1 MIGETTMKQDI
12 NIKVMVIF
20 GTRPEAI
27 KLAPIIASL
36 KEKGDIFKTIVTVT
50 AQHRD
55 MLDQVLN
62 IYRIRPKY
70 DLNVMTNNQTLV
82 HVTAQCLQGL
92 DKIIK
97 KEQPDIVLVQGDTT
111 TVFVAG
117 LVCYYNKIMVGHVEA
132 GLRTSDKFGPFP
144 EEINRR
150 LLSAL
155 ADIHFAPTNWAKE
168 NLLREGIPETNVF
181 VTGNTVVDA
190 LQVILNKSCNI
201 LNVLPGIEDFVRF
214 NSRIILVTAH
224 RRESFGLP
232 FEEMCR
238 AMLDI
243 VNNNPGTG
251 VIYPVHPNP
260 NVRSRVFSILKEHP
274 QILLIEPVDYLSFV
288 HLMKLA
294 YLILTDSGG
303 IQEEAPTVGRPVLI
317 MREKTER
324 PEGVKAGIARLV
336 GTKRETIVSQAQL
349 LLDSEQEYKK
359 MVNKKNPY
367 GDGNASQ
374 RIVNLLIEHHKKDR
388 N

>member
-1 MIGETTMKQDI
+1 M
-12 NIKVMVIF
+12 
-20 GTRPEAI
+20 
-27 KLAPIIASL
+27 SL
-36 KEKGDIFKTIVTVT
+36 NEKGDIFKTIVAVT

-62 IYRIRPKY
+62 IFRIRPKY
-70 DLNVMTNNQTLV
+70 DLNIMTNNQTLV

-92 DKIIK
+92 DEIIK

-155 ADIHFAPTNWAKE
+155 ADFHFAPTNWAKE
-168 NLLREGIPETNVF
+168 NLLREGIPETSVF

-190 LQVILNKSCNI
+190 LQFILNKSYNN
-201 LNVLPGIEDFVRF
+201 LNVLTDIQDFVSF

-243 VNNNPGTG
+243 VNNNPGIG
-251 VIYPVHPNP
+251 IIYPVHPNP
-260 NVRSRVFSILKEHP
+260 NVRSKAFSILKEHP

-324 PEGVKAGIARLV
+324 PEGIQAGVARLV
-336 GTKRETIVSQAQL
+336 GTKREEIVSQAQL

-359 MVNKKNPY
+359 MVNNINPY

-374 RIVNLLIEHHKKDR
+374 RIVNLLIEHHNKNR